1 VTVSI
6 FQLCANGCTKPGNAT
21 GAKFRSTTTLNAPIV
36 INCYLPLITR
46 GPATFAPCPK
56 YRPGYVNRIRWKNRS
71 LGKDQRMKR
80 LFNSKVYKAAPR
92 EGGHGAPSSPFR
104 SLFLRTIKPPHTMN
118 RYHLQ
123 YTIQSPRGS
132 VGTMEFSPSGRF
144 LVVGGG
150 HPARLRVLDRL
161 AGFSPMIEADAI
173 SQPASLAFESSTTFI
188 AGLDDGRFVKYTIDL
203 KSKRLVKEWTNNS
216 LRGPASSVTAI
227 ALDGTS
233 EILALAVG
241 PSVFVFIR
249 VPETGE
255 VPHRLL
261 LSRLTPSRRVPV
273 HGQHI

>member
-1 VTVSI
+1 
-6 FQLCANGCTKPGNAT
+6 
-21 GAKFRSTTTLNAPIV
+21 
-36 INCYLPLITR
+36 
-46 GPATFAPCPK
+46 
-56 YRPGYVNRIRWKNRS
+56 
-71 LGKDQRMKR
+71 MKR
-80 LFNSKVYKAAPR
+80 LFNSKVYKPLLVRVATARLPP
-92 EGGHGAPSSPFR
+92 PS
-104 SLFLRTIKPPHTMN
+104 FLRTTKPPHTMN
-118 RYHLQ
+118 QYHLQ
-123 YTIQSPRGS
+123 HTIQSPRGS

-150 HPARLRVLDRL
+150 HPARLRVLDRM
-161 AGFSPMIEADAI
+161 AGFCPMIEAGAI

-255 VPHRLL
+255 APHRLL
-261 LSRLTPSRRVPV
+261 LSRLTLSRRVPV
-273 HGQHI
+273 HGQHIWFLRFRMRCRRAPPSPHVLVFFFKRPTSCRVPQATLSVGVLPTWCDRYIRDELPPLGP